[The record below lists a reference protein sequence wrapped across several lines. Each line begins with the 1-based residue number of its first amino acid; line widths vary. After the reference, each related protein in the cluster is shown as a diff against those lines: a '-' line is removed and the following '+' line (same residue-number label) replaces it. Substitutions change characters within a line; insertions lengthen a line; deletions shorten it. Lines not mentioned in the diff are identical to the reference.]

1 MPNKSPKN
9 PKTPPTKPHLRP
21 FDIVLMA
28 TVVLVPL
35 IYEENWVFVAFYT
48 KLLVFQI
55 GLCALYA
62 TWVLNRQSIGAFRT
76 SPIFLPLGL
85 YISLSTLSIF
95 WAINPVEALVHI
107 AQHVGLLLFFLVLFN
122 NLTPQDLP
130 RHLPPIVITAT
141 LVAFTGILQFA
152 GWGMHGIPSAGLPS
166 GTMGYRNYA
175 AMYMI
180 LSLPLGVFLFLQARR
195 ISQIGLW
202 GFCISLMFIF
212 LICTRTRGAWLGLAT
227 ACVIAGLVGLI
238 YKRHSLIDP
247 KQPRP
252 HILIA
257 LAGLILTVLFVAL
270 VPPNM
275 GARGI
280 ERQSPAKADLIQAIT
295 SPTTTSSIQN
305 RLDLSRH
312 TLEMIADAPLLGVGM
327 GNWQFTYPIYDGG
340 DTVWKGSAPRR
351 PHNDYLW
358 AAAELGL
365 PGLALFLWF
374 LTQVMLQTLRLF
386 KSVNTASQRL
396 FALCLGISLLA
407 LMGHAFF
414 SFPRERIAPS
424 MLFWMLVAFVA
435 ILDHSHRPTFTR
447 LPLCTWI
454 PRLGLICLLLA
465 TWFAAR
471 STLFDRHFAFALGYL
486 QPQAWDRVIQ
496 ETTLALQKGVFD
508 PQAFLI
514 RGVAHFQ
521 KNNYN
526 EAVQD
531 NLKCLNYHPNLVN
544 ALNNLGMAYNE
555 LGQHQKAIAVLQRIP
570 SIDRDHVE
578 SHANL
583 GLAYQGLK
591 QYDPSIAA
599 YKQALARNSDSP
611 DEIRYHLATTY
622 EQQGNMQQ
630 ASTLYAQIL
639 KNNPNDARTL
649 YRSGVIFQR
658 LQQYDRAIRTFQKTL
673 QFLPN
678 YPPAYYNLG
687 EVYLLQADTTRALSA
702 FEAFLSNWQGNPQP
716 VQVVR
721 QKIETLRKKSGP

>member
-9 PKTPPTKPHLRP
+9 LKTPLTKFNLRP
-21 FDIVLMA
+21 FDIALMA

-48 KLLVFQI
+48 KLLIFQI

-62 TWVLNRQSIGAFRT
+62 IWVLNRQSIGTIRT

-107 AQHVGLLLFFLVLFN
+107 SQHVGLLLFFLVLLN
-122 NLTPQDLP
+122 NLTPRDLP

-180 LSLPLGVFLFLQARR
+180 LSLPLSVFLFLQARR

-202 GFCISLMFIF
+202 GFCISLMLIF
-212 LICTRTRGAWLGLAT
+212 LICTRTRGAWLGLTMACLVASLIWIVPKLQDLWSGVWFKVTT
-227 ACVIAGLVGLI
+227 ACLIA
-238 YKRHSLIDP
+238 SLIWIVP
-247 KQPRP
+247 KLPDLVDQDWSQTWFRLVVTCL
-252 HILIA
+252 IISFGWIA
-257 LAGLILTVLFVAL
+257 LKLRKLWSRSHITVAGIGLTLTILFVAL

-280 ERQSPAKADLIQAIT
+280 ERQSPGKSDLIQTIT

-386 KSVNTASQRL
+386 KSADTASQRL

-435 ILDHSHRPTFTR
+435 VLNQSHRPTSTR

-486 QPQAWDRVIQ
+486 QPQASDRVIQ

-521 KNNYN
+521 KGNYN

-531 NLKCLNYHPNLVN
+531 NLKCLDYHPNLVN
-544 ALNNLGMAYNE
+544 ALNNLGMAYNG

-591 QYDPSIAA
+591 QYDQSIAA
-599 YKQALARNSDSP
+599 YKQALAQNSDSP

-622 EQQGNMQQ
+622 EQQGNIQQ

-639 KNNPNDARTL
+639 QNNPNDAQTL
-649 YRSGVIFQR
+649 
-658 LQQYDRAIRTFQKTL
+658 
-673 QFLPN
+673 
-678 YPPAYYNLG
+678 
-687 EVYLLQADTTRALSA
+687 
-702 FEAFLSNWQGNPQP
+702 
-716 VQVVR
+716 
-721 QKIETLRKKSGP
+721 